1 MTMTRTKDVEQ
12 SVLVVVDH
20 LVLAIVTAAAPTTAM
35 ASVAVTAGLIA
46 NLRPEVNC
54 FGGCSIW
61 CILQNHCFYWNQK
74 ALDNEKDNNIHR
86 YKRLPIS
93 M

>member
-1 MTMTRTKDVEQ
+1 MMTRTKDVVQ
-12 SVLVVVDH
+12 SVPVVVRH
-20 LVLAIVTAAAPTTAM
+20 LVLAIVMVVAPTIVM
-35 ASVAVTAGLIA
+35 ASVVVIAGLIA

-54 FGGCSIW
+54 FGGCSIR